1 MVNYTEKIL
10 NSPDAPQ
17 QIEALNK
24 AWEAEQKKRHA
35 FREWITPNMKAEFIN
50 GQVVLH
56 SPVKRRHW
64 KITDLLSRLISI
76 YTGVNKLGSVGTEK
90 VLIGLTRNDYEP
102 DLVFFRKEIADQ
114 FDEDQM
120 IFPAPDFV
128 VEILSGKT
136 ASRDRGVKLQDF
148 AAHGIPEYWIIDPL
162 GQSVEQYLLHK
173 TGDSRYEHP
182 SIYAIFDEI
191 ESVVIKG
198 FKIPVVA
205 MFDDK
210 ANLETIEGW
219 LKG

>member
-24 AWEAEQKKRHA
+24 AWEVEQKKRHD
-35 FREWITPNMKAEFIN
+35 FREWITPSMKAEFIN
-50 GQVVLH
+50 GQVILH

-64 KITDLLSRLISI
+64 NVTDLLSSMLSLYVRRH
-76 YTGVNKLGSVGTEK
+76 KLGKVGTEK

-120 IFPAPDFV
+120 VFPAPDFV

-136 ASRDRGVKLQDF
+136 ASRDRGVKLQDY

-162 GQSVEQYLLHK
+162 GQSVEQYLLHES
-173 TGDSRYEHP
+173 GDSKYEHP
-182 SIYAIFDEI
+182 RIYAIFDDI
-191 ESVVIKG
+191 ESAVIKG